1 LQVQMSVQSKIL
13 KDVDDLIDSMSSSTK
28 IKPTASDHDQV
39 VQDVILELFK
49 IGAVKFGEFTLKS
62 GISSPI
68 YIDLRMIVSFPSLL
82 QRISDLMWAKVAHLK
97 DDVICGVPYTALPIA
112 TCISIK
118 QQCPM
123 LMRRKEAK
131 SYGTKK
137 VIEGVFQKGNQ
148 CLIIEDLV
156 TSGTSVLETV
166 GELNKVGLSVKSAVV
181 LIDREQGG
189 KENLKN
195 HQIDLYSCYTI
206 SKMLEILSYH
216 HKIDAPMVSK
226 VKQFLS
232 DHSKVKAKASTQQSV
247 SPSNDSTR
255 RSFRD
260 RSKLCVNPIAARL
273 LQLMAD
279 KETNLCC
286 SADVDTCKAV
296 LELAENVGDHIC
308 VLKTHVDVYTDFDS
322 GFIPKLQAIA
332 KRKKFLIFEDRKFAD
347 IGNTVK
353 KQFGA
358 GIYHI
363 ADWTHITNC
372 HSVPG
377 PGIIEGLRQISSAAK
392 GVEEEQKDGD
402 TERVKHGLLMLAEMS
417 SKGNLAT
424 DEYTATSVQWA
435 EENKDFVIG
444 FISQRRLSKLETMIH
459 MTPGVNLE
467 VKGDNVGQQYNT
479 PKKVIGERGSDI
491 IIVGRGIY
499 KQEDQKAAAKKYRD
513 AAWEAYTSA
522 LQ

>member
-1 LQVQMSVQSKIL
+1 MSLQSKIL
-13 KDVDDLIDSMSSSTK
+13 KDVDDLIDSMSSKTE
-28 IKPTASDHDQV
+28 IKANALNHDKM
-39 VQDVILELFK
+39 VQDVILELFQ

-68 YIDLRMIVSFPSLL
+68 YIDLRMIVSYPSLL
-82 QRISDLMWAKVAHLK
+82 QRVSDLMWAEVADLK

-118 QQCPM
+118 HKRPM

-148 CLIIEDLV
+148 CLIVEDLV

-166 GELNKVGLSVKSAVV
+166 RELNKVGLSVKSAVV

-189 KENLKN
+189 KENLSN
-195 HQIDLYSCYTI
+195 NQIDLYSCYTI
-206 SKMLEILSYH
+206 SKMLDILSSH
-216 HKIDAPMVSK
+216 SKIDAAMVSK
-226 VKQFLS
+226 VKQFLA

-247 SPSNDSTR
+247 SNSSSKR
-255 RSFRD
+255 KSYGD
-260 RSKLCVNPIAARL
+260 RGKLCSNPIAARL
-273 LQLMAD
+273 LQLMDD
-279 KETNLCC
+279 KQTNLCC
-286 SADVDTCKAV
+286 SADVDTCKEV

-308 VLKTHVDVYTDFDS
+308 LLKTHVDVYTDFDS

-332 KRKKFLIFEDRKFAD
+332 KKKRFLIFEDRKFAD

-377 PGIIEGLRQISSAAK
+377 PGIIEGLRQISK
-392 GVEEEQKDGD
+392 GTAEEQKDGD
-402 TERVKHGLLMLAEMS
+402 SNGVHHGLLMLAEMS

-424 DEYTATSVQWA
+424 DEYTKTSVQWA

-444 FISQRRLSKLETMIH
+444 FISQRKLSKLDTMIH

-467 VKGDNVGQQYNT
+467 VKGDNIGQQYNT
-479 PKKVIGERGSDI
+479 PKKVIGEKGSDI

-499 KQEDQKAAAKKYRD
+499 KQDDQKAAAQKYRT
-513 AAWEAYTSA
+513 AAWEAYTKA